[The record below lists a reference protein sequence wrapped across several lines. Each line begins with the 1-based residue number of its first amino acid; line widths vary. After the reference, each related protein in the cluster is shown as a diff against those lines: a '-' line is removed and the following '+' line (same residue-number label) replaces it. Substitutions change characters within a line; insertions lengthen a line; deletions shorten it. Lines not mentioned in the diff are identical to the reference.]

1 MGSAS
6 SGFCMRSLARR
17 LLGMPP
23 WAWFVICGLAME
35 LIFYAAFTRPYNLD
49 EHGHKPRQ
57 HLSALTEL
65 STGAAVK
72 YALAFMSLF
81 ALYWLGYRMAIRPI
95 MQKLPSP
102 RARMS
107 YAALILTLG
116 VIFNGILLP
125 IYPFDAT
132 DVYDYVMH
140 GRMAALYDLNPLQ
153 DSPVDAAED
162 PAYAFTGWRF
172 SPSAYGPAWERIG
185 EATVQVSGETINQD
199 VVAFKLVAVIGYA
212 VTALFIA
219 LTLREIAPRR
229 IEAGLFLFAWN
240 PLVIF
245 VTGGNGHNDA
255 VMMAFMMMGVYL
267 MSKRWYAASTGAMM
281 LGVLVKFI
289 PLMGVPMVVLV
300 AFSRLG
306 KRERLRYMVLALGL
320 CALLLVVFYGPYW
333 HGMDTLPSQRRD
345 DYFTGSVATV
355 IRQELGPLLDD
366 APRDAGAL
374 ETPKASGLV
383 ANGTLGLMAIF
394 YAANLPRIYR
404 ARDDQQ
410 VIRILT
416 LLMFFYLVVTS
427 VWFQAWYALWLVA
440 LAVLLD
446 NRPLRR
452 LALFFSYLVT
462 WEHIMYNFVTLRY
475 DGWADI
481 PWRDGGP
488 VAVHMGGIYL
498 SIAAVWVAHW
508 LRSGTRTPLS
518 AEIGARI
525 QQAREDAGLTV
536 IELADELAMPTDDL
550 QAYERGDLS
559 IPLDVAQQ
567 IMWRLSLPF
576 AEVFATDRV
585 EDYFGGDGS
594 AD

>member
-1 MGSAS
+1 
-6 SGFCMRSLARR
+6 
-17 LLGMPP
+17 
-23 WAWFVICGLAME
+23 
-35 LIFYAAFTRPYNLD
+35 
-49 EHGHKPRQ
+49 
-57 HLSALTEL
+57 
-65 STGAAVK
+65 
-72 YALAFMSLF
+72 
-81 ALYWLGYRMAIRPI
+81 
-95 MQKLPSP
+95 
-102 RARMS
+102 
-107 YAALILTLG
+107 
-116 VIFNGILLP
+116 
-125 IYPFDAT
+125 
-132 DVYDYVMH
+132 
-140 GRMAALYDLNPLQ
+140 
-153 DSPVDAAED
+153 
-162 PAYAFTGWRF
+162 
-172 SPSAYGPAWERIG
+172 
-185 EATVQVSGETINQD
+185 
-199 VVAFKLVAVIGYA
+199 
-212 VTALFIA
+212 
-219 LTLREIAPRR
+219 LREIAPRR

-300 AFSRLG
+300 AFSRLD

-404 ARDDQQ
+404 TRDDQQ